1 MKVLTRFVTS
11 AAAPQQFPPPGAP
24 EIAFL
29 GRSNVGKSSL
39 INALVGSKI
48 AKTSN
53 TPGRTQTIN
62 FFQVRRPGKP
72 HPDFIFADL
81 PGYGYARVPK
91 DITERWA
98 QFVNPYLE
106 KRESLVLCLSLVDVT
121 IPPQQL
127 DLQLHDWLRNAGRK
141 FLVVATKADR
151 ISNNQLRNSL
161 NKFCDQ
167 LQCQSRSDCPVFRQV
182 AVGPRRPV
190 EGHPHRRRNRRSR
203 GSGCQE
209 DRLVELHRPFLVRPD
224 LQGGPAE
231 NLFFTAWVSGSARNC
246 ARFFSISGTPGP
258 GQSVPNNVLLRSPP
272 GAENTSASLSAEC
285 H

>member
-11 AAAPQQFPPPGAP
+11 AAAPQQFLPPGAP

-39 INALVGSKI
+39 INALVGTKI

-72 HPDFIFADL
+72 QPDFIFADL

-98 QFVNPYLE
+98 HFVNPYLE
-106 KRESLVLCLSLVDVT
+106 QRESLVLCLSLVDVT

-127 DLQLHDWLRNAGRK
+127 DMQLHEWLRNADRK

-151 ISNNQLRNSL
+151 ISNNQLRNSVKKL
-161 NKFCDQ
+161 CDQ
-167 LQCQSRSDCPVFRQV
+167 LQVSQDQIVPFSAKSRL
-182 AVGPRRPV
+182 
-190 EGHPHRRRNRRSR
+190 GHDELWRAIRAAAGIE
-203 GSGCQE
+203 GSGNN
-209 DRLVELHRPFLVRPD
+209 DV
-224 LQGGPAE
+224 G
-231 NLFFTAWVSGSARNC
+231 NTAS
-246 ARFFSISGTPGP
+246 
-258 GQSVPNNVLLRSPP
+258 
-272 GAENTSASLSAEC
+272 
-285 H
+285 